1 MGLARE
7 PGENSQEVDVS
18 RPRTVLL
25 GQFVDDNAEVILSK
39 LEAAGIDHWAK
50 RSGGVV
56 RLLSAADWGTR
67 IFVDADRLEEAE
79 RIAATVTDG

>member
-1 MGLARE
+1 
-7 PGENSQEVDVS
+7 VS

-25 GQFVDDNAEVILSK
+25 GQFVDENADAILPQ

-50 RSGGVV
+50 RSGGLV

-67 IFVDADRLEEAE
+67 IFVDADRLEEAK
-79 RIAATVTDG
+79 RIAATVADG

>member
-1 MGLARE
+1 M
-7 PGENSQEVDVS
+7 S

-25 GQFVDDNAEVILSK
+25 GQFVDENADAILPK
-39 LEAAGIDHWAK
+39 LEEAGIDHWAK
-50 RSGGVV
+50 RSGGLV

-67 IFVDADRLEEAE
+67 IFVDADRLEEAK

>member
-1 MGLARE
+1 M
-7 PGENSQEVDVS
+7 S

-25 GQFVDDNAEVILSK
+25 GQFLDENAAAIAEK
-39 LEAAGIDHWAK
+39 LEAAGIGHWVK
-50 RSGGVV
+50 RSGSVV

-67 IFVDADRLEEAE
+67 IFVDADRLEEAK

>member
-1 MGLARE
+1 M
-7 PGENSQEVDVS
+7 S
-18 RPRTVLL
+18 RPHTVLL
-25 GQFVDDNAEVILSK
+25 GQFVDENADAILLE

-50 RSGGVV
+50 RSGGLV

-67 IFVDADRLEEAE
+67 IFVDAGSLDEAK

>member
-1 MGLARE
+1 MTH
-7 PGENSQEVDVS
+7 
-18 RPRTVLL
+18 PRTVLL
-25 GQFVDDNAEVILSK
+25 GQFVDENADAIISE

-50 RSGGVV
+50 RSGGLV

-67 IFVDADRLEEAE
+67 IFVDAACRDEAE

>member
-1 MGLARE
+1 M
-7 PGENSQEVDVS
+7 N

-25 GQFVDDNAEVILSK
+25 GQFVDENADAILPK

-50 RSGGVV
+50 RSGGLV

-67 IFVDADRLEEAE
+67 IFVDATRLEEAQ